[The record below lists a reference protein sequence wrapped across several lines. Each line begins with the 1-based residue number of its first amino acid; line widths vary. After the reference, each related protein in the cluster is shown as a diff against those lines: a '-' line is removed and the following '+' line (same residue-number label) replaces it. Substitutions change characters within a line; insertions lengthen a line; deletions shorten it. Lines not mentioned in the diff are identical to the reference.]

1 MFNKAGLITI
11 KCVAQNNTTNET
23 YTIKVNKQ
31 KGTSLFLIVL
41 IVIIIVL
48 LLIYLVLRLLGYKIY
63 FNFAMIGAFFRGIG
77 DGIRRLFDK

>member
-1 MFNKAGLITI
+1 MN
-11 KCVAQNNTTNET
+11 NET
-23 YTIKVNKQ
+23 IA
-31 KGTSLFLIVL
+31 LIVGFG
-41 IVIIIVL
+41 IGAFTVAFFAAIIIVL